1 MVDCAKY
8 INSHVGTLS
17 KHRDATK
24 DNPYILKDNPN
35 ISIYFSNKYIE
46 IDCAAVPIEESL
58 EELSGNIGESPEQEN
73 PEIIEET
80 KGSSASY
87 SIENEPLN

>member
-1 MVDCAKY
+1 MELLQDVLDLVSL
-8 INSHVGTLS
+8 NGG
-17 KHRDATK
+17 
-24 DNPYILKDNPN
+24 
-35 ISIYFSNKYIE
+35 E
-46 IDCAAVPIEESL
+46 AVPIEESL